1 MEELINEL
9 QAARLE
15 KDLSL
20 EDISKHTKIQIHL
33 LEALE
38 MGKFENFAGEIYLK
52 GVISSY
58 ARVVGLNP
66 QEILQKYKQLKN
78 NDYDEEYSEKEQLKT
93 DSKEVAA
100 REQRELFKSM
110 ERSPKQL
117 AVKTNKVNAGSI
129 LLYGAVILLLLV
141 GSWYLFI
148 SEPDLE
154 QNGVEYPEVLPP
166 EDEITE
172 PEINDEDNGEEEEEK
187 EDIEENDEVEDEEI
201 EISKIESS
209 NTESHW
215 EVQGAEEIEV
225 LLEFNGHC
233 WIDLYADEENVYQEG
248 FHSGDEVNVSA
259 NEQIRIRLGD
269 PRVVGL
275 FINDKEVEGLEDM
288 NNPHDFIIFR
298 DNE

>member
-9 QAARLE
+9 QTARLE
-15 KDLSL
+15 KNLSL
-20 EDISKHTKIQIHL
+20 EDISEQTNIQIHL

-38 MGKFENFAGEIYLK
+38 MGKFDNFAGEIYLK

-66 QEILQKYKQLKN
+66 QEILQKYKQLKKGN
-78 NDYDEEYSEKEQLKT
+78 IDEENDQKEQVKA

-100 REQRELFKSM
+100 REKREAFKSM
-110 ERSPKQL
+110 ERSPKKL
-117 AVKTNKVNAGSI
+117 SLKKSKVNAGSV
-129 LLYGAVILLLLV
+129 LLYGAVILLLMV

-166 EDEITE
+166 EEEISE
-172 PEINDEDNGEEEEEK
+172 PETDDEDNDEKEEEEE
-187 EDIEENDEVEDEEI
+187 EEERDEDEEI
-201 EISKIESS
+201 EIGEIESS
-209 NTESHW
+209 NTESQW
-215 EVQGAEEIEV
+215 EVKGAEEIEV

-233 WIDLYADEENVYQEG
+233 WIDLYSDEENIYQEG

-259 NEQIRIRLGD
+259 DQEVRIRLGD

-275 FINDKEVEGLEDM
+275 FINDKEVEGLEDI
-288 NNPHDFIIFR
+288 NNPHDFIITL